1 MLKKLVRGALFLIVA
16 GIVVGLVLFLRSDY
30 HRNALPT
37 VSGITAKQI
46 CSMAFLTGLEP
57 ERTRAIYLDPQLDW
71 AADLVKSELDREDR
85 SASASVYGMY
95 RQKAVYREG
104 LGCTLD
110 HDGALDRSITVPL
123 NVANRALP
131 EAAPDR
137 FDPIQVEEALDRA
150 FEEPVGGNRNTLAV
164 VVLHNGEVI
173 AERYAQGIDADTPLL
188 GWSMTKSA
196 TATLA
201 GIMALRGEVD
211 VTAKGAVD
219 PPATPEITLEH
230 LLRMSSGLAI
240 DERND
245 GTDPSSLMLW
255 SSPDMA
261 KFAGSRPQRHTPGE
275 VFDYMSGSTNLAMRH
290 LQNRLGD
297 DLASQVQGIRDRL
310 FEPLGMASAIIEP
323 DTIGT
328 MVGSSYMW
336 ATARDWAKL
345 GQLYLDGG
353 VVDGRRLLDPSW
365 IEAVGQ
371 RSADSENYGMGFW
384 LYRRS
389 EALPNVLDMDGF
401 QGQNVVIVPSHSLV
415 IARLGA
421 TNRTDPGVSRLVKD
435 LVEIVS
441 ADE

>member
-1 MLKKLVRGALFLIVA
+1 MLGKLARGALILIVA
-16 GIVVGLVLFLRSDY
+16 AICVGLVLFLRSDY

-57 ERTRAIYLDPQLDW
+57 ERTRALYLTPQLDW
-71 AADLVKSELDREDR
+71 AADLVSSELNRDDR
-85 SASASVYGMY
+85 SASASIYGMY
-95 RQKAVYREG
+95 QQRAVYRDG

-123 NVANRALP
+123 NVADRALP
-131 EAAPDR
+131 EAVPGR
-137 FDPIQVEEALDRA
+137 FDPLEISQALDRA
-150 FEEPVGGNRNTLAV
+150 FEEPAGGNRNTLAV
-164 VVLHNGEVI
+164 VALQNGEVI
-173 AERYAQGIDADTPLL
+173 AERYAEGIDIDTPLL
-188 GWSMTKSA
+188 GWSMSKSA

-201 GIMALRGEVD
+201 GVMALRDEVD
-211 VTAKGAVD
+211 LTVKGAVAS
-219 PPATPEITLEH
+219 PAAAEITLEH

-245 GTDPSSLMLW
+245 GTDPNSLMLW
-255 SSPDMA
+255 SSADMA
-261 KFAGSRPQRHTPGE
+261 KFAASRPQRHTPGE

-290 LQNRLGD
+290 LQDQLGT
-297 DLASQVQGIRDRL
+297 DLTSQVLAVRARL

-323 DTIGT
+323 DTVGT

-345 GQLYLDGG
+345 GQLYLDDG
-353 VVDGRRLLDPSW
+353 VVGDRRLLDPSW

-389 EALPNVLDMDGF
+389 EALPEVLDMDGF

-415 IARLGA
+415 IVRLGA

-435 LVEIVS
+435 LVEIVG
-441 ADE
+441 AVD

>member
-1 MLKKLVRGALFLIVA
+1 MMRKLARGGLILIVA
-16 GIVVGLVLFLRSDY
+16 AISIGLVLFLRSDY

-57 ERTRAIYLDPQLDW
+57 ERTRALYLTPQLDW
-71 AADLVKSELDREDR
+71 AADLVSSELDREER
-85 SASASVYGMY
+85 SATASVYGMY
-95 RQKAVYREG
+95 QQKAVYREG

-123 NVANRALP
+123 NVADRALP
-131 EAAPDR
+131 EAAPER
-137 FDPIQVEEALDRA
+137 FDPLQTEQALDRA
-150 FEEPVGGNRNTLAV
+150 FEEPAGGNRNTLAV
-164 VVLHNGEVI
+164 VALHNGEVI
-173 AERYAQGIDADTPLL
+173 AERYAQGIDRNTPLL
-188 GWSMTKSA
+188 GWSMSKSA

-201 GIMALRGEVD
+201 GVMARRGEVEL
-211 VTAKGAVD
+211 TARGAVD
-219 PPATPEITLEH
+219 SPATPEITLEH

-261 KFAGSRPQRHTPGE
+261 KFAASRPQRHAPGE

-290 LQNRLGD
+290 LQNQLGP
-297 DLASQVQGIRDRL
+297 DLKSQVLAVRGRL
-310 FEPLGMASAIIEP
+310 FEPLGMSSAIIEP

-345 GQLYLDGG
+345 GQLYLDDG

-365 IEAVGQ
+365 IDAVGQ

-389 EALPNVLDMDGF
+389 DDLPDVLDMDGF

-415 IARLGA
+415 IVRLGA

-441 ADE
+441 AVD